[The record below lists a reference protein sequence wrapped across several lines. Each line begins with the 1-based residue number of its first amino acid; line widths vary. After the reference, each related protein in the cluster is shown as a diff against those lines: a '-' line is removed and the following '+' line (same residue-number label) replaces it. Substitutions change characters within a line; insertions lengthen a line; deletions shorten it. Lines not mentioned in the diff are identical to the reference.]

1 MNETNTA
8 KKVGKIG
15 VLANVFLLIL
25 KFIVGFFFKSQALIA
40 DAINSLGDVF
50 SSLITYVGGKISSI
64 PEDEEHEFGHGKN
77 ILYSRGCLF

>member
-15 VLANVFLLIL
+15 VLANVFLLTM
-25 KFIVGFFFKSQALIA
+25 KFVVGFIFKSQALIA

-50 SSLITYVGGKISSI
+50 SSLLT
-64 PEDEEHEFGHGKN
+64 
-77 ILYSRGCLF
+77 